1 MDAVYCFCSSGVR
14 MSPNFGAGEA
24 GVGAAGDGDA
34 EAAELGA
41 EDVAAGVGDGT
52 ERAGFLAACGGLFT
66 WYVVVSCAGV
76 VAPEFG
82 DPEVAAAGVGAAD
95 AGWLVAGGAG
105 TGTATCRFWQADSH
119 SRNSSNRKIACK
131 AGKRDMGSLN

>member
-34 EAAELGA
+34 EGAELGA
-41 EDVAAGVGDGT
+41 DDVAAVGDGT
-52 ERAGFLAACGGLFT
+52 ERAGFFAACGGLFT
-66 WYVVVSCAGV
+66 WYGAGSCAGV

-82 DPEVAAAGVGAAD
+82 VPEAAAAGVGVAD
-95 AGWLVAGGAG
+95 AGWLLAGGAG

-119 SRNSSNRKIACK
+119 SRNSNRKTACK
-131 AGKRDMGSLN
+131 GGKRGMGSLN